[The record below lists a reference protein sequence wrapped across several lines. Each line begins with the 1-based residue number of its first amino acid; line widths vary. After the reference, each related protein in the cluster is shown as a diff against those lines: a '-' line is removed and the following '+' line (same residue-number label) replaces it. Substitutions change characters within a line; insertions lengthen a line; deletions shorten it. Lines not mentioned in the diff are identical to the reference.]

1 MKLASC
7 VTQLSCVQ
15 SVSSAPN
22 VVQNLPVGARLQNF
36 WETWSKLGAGPK
48 TLQIL
53 KEGYT
58 LPFQTRPNLT
68 RSPTVISCY
77 ANPHRNSYLMEAL
90 HQLTDKNAVELV
102 RNQTS
107 LGFFNRLFLVPKPN
121 NKWRPILDLSKL
133 NRFLKVE
140 KFKME
145 TPETIRTSLQ
155 QGEWVTSV
163 DFKDAYF
170 HIPIQEQSKK
180 YLRFHIQGRTYQFKA
195 LPFGLSTALMEFTV
209 IAKEVKLMA
218 AHQGIRIHQYLDDWL
233 VRARSKQVCLLHTQ
247 ILVKMCQDLGWLVNL
262 EKSELEPK
270 QVFDFVGYQFD
281 LRSGRVRPTPDRWQ
295 SLQDKIQALL
305 LLPTCPVRQFM
316 SLIGLLTATEKQVH
330 LGRLHMRPIQWHL
343 KNHWRV
349 PESLEKIIPL
359 PRSLHP
365 HLQWWLEEDNVLQGQ
380 PLHPMKHALQI
391 FTDAS
396 KEGWGAHLNE
406 LTARG
411 SWSVPESQ
419 LHINYLELKAVF
431 LALKEF
437 QDLCVNQIVLV
448 ATDNTTV
455 VAYINKEGGMR
466 SGPLCALLWRI
477 LTWCSQR
484 QVTLKARHI
493 PGRLNVIADKLS
505 RLGQTIQTEWSLIPE
520 VFQSLC
526 RRWHQPQIDLFATR
540 FNYKLPQFVS
550 PIPDPLAVAV
560 DALTLPWEDLD
571 AYAFPPTAILGKV
584 VEKLLDTPCKR
595 LILIAPGWPNM
606 LWFCDLVAMSSQVP
620 LSLPQLPNL
629 LTQPFNQIP
638 HRNLTNLN
646 LHAWLL
652 EPQQSR
658 SRASLKQWQQEL
670 RLLREGQPDQSM
682 RQSGPFLRN
691 GASLIRWTS
700 GHHL

>member
-1 MKLASC
+1 M
-7 VTQLSCVQ
+7 
-15 SVSSAPN
+15 
-22 VVQNLPVGARLQNF
+22 
-36 WETWSKLGAGPK
+36 
-48 TLQIL
+48 
-53 KEGYT
+53 
-58 LPFQTRPNLT
+58 
-68 RSPTVISCY
+68 
-77 ANPHRNSYLMEAL
+77 
-90 HQLTDKNAVELV
+90 
-102 RNQTS
+102 
-107 LGFFNRLFLVPKPN
+107 PKPN

-133 NRFLKVE
+133 NLFLKVE

-170 HIPIQEQSKK
+170 HIPIQEQSRK

-195 LPFGLSTALMEFTV
+195 LPFGLSTAPMEFTV

-233 VRARSKQVCLLHTQ
+233 VRARSKQGCLHHTQ
-247 ILVKMCQDLGWLVNL
+247 ILVRICQDLGWLVNL

-295 SLQDKIQALL
+295 SLQGKMQALL

-380 PLHPMKHALQI
+380 PLHPMKHAVQI

-431 LALKEF
+431 
-437 QDLCVNQIVLV
+437 
-448 ATDNTTV
+448 
-455 VAYINKEGGMR
+455 
-466 SGPLCALLWRI
+466 
-477 LTWCSQR
+477 
-484 QVTLKARHI
+484 
-493 PGRLNVIADKLS
+493 
-505 RLGQTIQTEWSLIPE
+505 
-520 VFQSLC
+520 
-526 RRWHQPQIDLFATR
+526 
-540 FNYKLPQFVS
+540 
-550 PIPDPLAVAV
+550 
-560 DALTLPWEDLD
+560 
-571 AYAFPPTAILGKV
+571 
-584 VEKLLDTPCKR
+584 
-595 LILIAPGWPNM
+595 
-606 LWFCDLVAMSSQVP
+606 
-620 LSLPQLPNL
+620 
-629 LTQPFNQIP
+629 
-638 HRNLTNLN
+638 
-646 LHAWLL
+646 
-652 EPQQSR
+652 
-658 SRASLKQWQQEL
+658 
-670 RLLREGQPDQSM
+670 
-682 RQSGPFLRN
+682 
-691 GASLIRWTS
+691 
-700 GHHL
+700 